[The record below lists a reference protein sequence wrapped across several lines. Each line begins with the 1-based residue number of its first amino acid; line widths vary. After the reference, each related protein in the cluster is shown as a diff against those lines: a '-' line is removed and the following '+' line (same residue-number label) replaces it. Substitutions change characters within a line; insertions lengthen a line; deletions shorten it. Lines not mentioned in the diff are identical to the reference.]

1 MQPQIV
7 AIVNL
12 KGGVGK
18 TTTTFN
24 LAGAWAARGRNVLCL
39 DLDPVAAL
47 SLRLFEVEPTR
58 VTLSQTLLD
67 GALLADAILPSAIER
82 IAVVPSDKGLKPIQ
96 AGLTQPVGL
105 EQRLKRALGKLAT
118 DTHTPPYDWILID
131 CPPSLDR
138 LTLNALVAA
147 RWVLVPFDP
156 ANVARGALMETLAYV
171 NEAKSWHNPQLNILG
186 LLACSNINERT
197 ANDRAALEAIREAVG
212 NLMLNTTIPT
222 TVKIREA
229 GERRKPLAQCPPG
242 EYGACAALYDDV
254 RRELETRIKKQ

>member
-1 MQPQIV
+1 MQTQIV

-24 LAGAWAARGRNVLCL
+24 LAGAYAARGRNVLCL

-47 SLRLFEVEPTR
+47 SLRLFELEPTQ

-67 GALLADAILPSAIER
+67 GAPLTDAILYSAIER
-82 IAVVPSDKGLKPIQ
+82 IAVAPADKGLKPIQ
-96 AGLTQPVGL
+96 AGLTQPVGI
-105 EQRLKRALGKLAT
+105 EQRLKRALSKLTA
-118 DTHTPPYDWILID
+118 DTHTPAYDWILMD

-171 NEAKSWHNPQLNILG
+171 NEAKSWHNPQLNIIG

-197 ANDRAALEAIREAVG
+197 ANDRAALDAIRDSVG

-229 GERRKPLAQCPPG
+229 GERRKPLAQCPQG
-242 EYGACAALYDDV
+242 EYGAYAALYDDV
-254 RRELETRIKKQ
+254 RRELETRVKKQ